1 MSTRPERVY
10 SDKGVVLRTYKLGES
25 DRIVVLLTEANG
37 KVRAVAKGVRKT
49 KSRFGSRLEPLS
61 HVSVL
66 LYRGR
71 ELDVVNQVEPL
82 EPAGPLRN
90 NLDKM
95 TQGIAMLEAVEQL
108 TPDREPVPHI
118 YAMLVGALRELA
130 RSGSS
135 LVVAAFYWKLLA
147 SEGLAPEL
155 FVCVSCGSELEEQQ
169 THYSFDIEQGGIQCR
184 VCRSGRA
191 CSAEALHLLRLI
203 LGGRLGEALALD
215 ESPAGHEVGHL
226 ATQAVESHIERRL
239 WAVGMFERH
248 D

>member
-1 MSTRPERVY
+1 MKTY
-10 SDKGVVLRTYKLGES
+10 SDRGVVLRTYKLGES
-25 DRIVVLLTEANG
+25 DRIVVMLTEENG

-71 ELDVVNQVEPL
+71 ELDIVNQVESV

-95 TQGIAMLEAVEQL
+95 TQGLAMLEAVEQITL
-108 TPDREPVPHI
+108 DREPVPHI
-118 YAMLVGALRELA
+118 YTMLVGALQALA
-130 RSGSS
+130 SGGSP

-147 SEGLAPEL
+147 SEGLQPEL
-155 FVCVSCGSELEEQQ
+155 DRCVSCGEEVGEQLPAVAFDLLE
-169 THYSFDIEQGGIQCR
+169 GGVQCR
-184 VCRSGRA
+184 SCRTGR
-191 CSAEALHLLRLI
+191 SVSQGALDLMGHI
-203 LGGRLGEALALD
+203 LHGRLATALSQP
-215 ESPAGHEVGHL
+215 ETPATHEVTLL
-226 ATQAVESHIERRL
+226 ATAAMEAHIERRL
-239 WAVGMFERH
+239 KSVGMFERH

>member
-90 NLDKM
+90 NL
-95 TQGIAMLEAVEQL
+95 LEAVDQL
-108 TPDREPVPHI
+108 TLDREPVPLV

-147 SEGLAPEL
+147 LEGLAPEL

-169 THYSFDIEQGGIQCR
+169 THYSFDIEQGGVQCR
-184 VCRSGRA
+184 TCRSGRA
-191 CSAEALHLLRLI
+191 CSAEALYLLRLI

-239 WAVGMFERH
+239 RAVGMFERH

>member
-95 TQGIAMLEAVEQL
+95 TQGIAMLEAVDQL
-108 TPDREPVPHI
+108 TLDREPVPHV

-130 RSGSS
+130 RRRSWLRRFTGSFS
-135 LVVAAFYWKLLA
+135 RRRALPPNFL
-147 SEGLAPEL
+147 
-155 FVCVSCGSELEEQQ
+155 CV
-169 THYSFDIEQGGIQCR
+169 CR
-184 VCRSGRA
+184 VARNLKNSK
-191 CSAEALHLLRLI
+191 LTTHLI
-203 LGGRLGEALALD
+203 LSKVAYSAAPAARAEPVAQRRCICCASFLG
-215 ESPAGHEVGHL
+215 VG
-226 ATQAVESHIERRL
+226 
-239 WAVGMFERH
+239 
-248 D
+248 